1 MKIPSMLL
9 LSLVAAAALALG
21 CAIGGLGDAY
31 AWKRPCGTD
40 AQREAD
46 SQACLSEAAGIS
58 DPSSGTGVEYA
69 QDLFRECMASRG
81 WQRVPSTTTLKCE

>member
-1 MKIPSMLL
+1 MKSPSIAVLGFL
-9 LSLVAAAALALG
+9 ATTVLALG
-21 CAIGGLGDAY
+21 CAVGGLGDAY
-31 AWKRPCGTD
+31 TWERPCGTD

-69 QDLFRECMASRG
+69 QDLFRECMEARG
-81 WQRVPSTTTLKCE
+81 WQQLTSGTTLKCE